1 MINKKIIIRISN
13 ELGNQM
19 FMYASAL
26 GISKKLDNIL
36 LIDNETAYL
45 SKKNI
50 SKYGLNNFKITSE
63 IATNNYK
70 FLGTTGYIKRK
81 VLKKIDSFFPSKKF
95 FIEPKDELKITK
107 YNNYI
112 FTKNF
117 SNTIYLEGYFETEK
131 YFIDIK
137 DVIINE
143 FSFKDI
149 NEYKNSPFYTLLNK
163 ENSVAICI
171 RQNRFSEGRGKK
183 SNAINSVKSTNF
195 SKEQIAYINKSI
207 EFFKNKINN
216 PTFYL
221 WSNDFSGLD
230 NSLFIE
236 KINRVIH
243 PGNIF
248 LKIDKRGLDLFLL
261 SQCKYFV
268 VTPSSFNWWGA
279 WLSKK
284 TNKIVT
290 RPSNSFFSEFKVSN
304 KDFWPSDWIMIN
316 E

>member
-26 GISKKLDNIL
+26 GISKKLDNTL

-63 IATNNYK
+63 IASNNYK
-70 FLGTTGYIKRK
+70 FLGATGYIKRK
-81 VLKKIDSFFPSKKF
+81 VLKKIDSFIQSKNF
-95 FIEPKDELKITK
+95 FIEPKDKFKITK
-107 YNNYI
+107 YNNDI
-112 FTKNF
+112 FAKSF

-149 NEYKNSPFYTLLNK
+149 NEYKNSPFFTLLNK
-163 ENSVAICI
+163 ENAVAICI
-171 RQNRFSEGRGKK
+171 RQNRFSEGIGKERNAKNSLK
-183 SNAINSVKSTNF
+183 SMNF
-195 SKEQIAYINKSI
+195 SSEQIAYINKSI

-216 PTFYL
+216 PIFYL
-221 WSNDFSGLD
+221 WSNDFSNLD
-230 NSLFIE
+230 NSLFVE
-236 KINRVIH
+236 KINRVH
-243 PGNIF
+243 SDNIVS
-248 LKIDKRGLDLFLL
+248 KIDKRGLDLFLL
-261 SQCKYFV
+261 SQCKYHIV
-268 VTPSSFNWWGA
+268 VPSSFNWWGA
-279 WLSKK
+279 WLSNKK
-284 TNKIVT
+284 NKIVT
-290 RPSNSFFSEFKVSN
+290 RPSDSFFRKFRVSN
-304 KDFWPSDWIMIN
+304 QDFWPSDWIAIN